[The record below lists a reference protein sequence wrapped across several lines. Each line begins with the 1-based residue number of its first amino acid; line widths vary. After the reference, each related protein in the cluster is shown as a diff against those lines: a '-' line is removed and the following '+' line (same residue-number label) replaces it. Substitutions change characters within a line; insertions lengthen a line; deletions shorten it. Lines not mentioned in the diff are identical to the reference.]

1 MKTSNL
7 STFLLRHKYWLYLL
21 YVPIYLIGFVL
32 LEEYIDGS
40 NSYWVSYTPLDD
52 FIPFVD
58 WFIIFYNLW
67 YPFMLVVGVYLLIKE
82 KHAYERMIFML
93 IIGFTIG
100 LMICLVLPNGQNL
113 RPDSLEKEN
122 MFTIMIKNLWR
133 MDTNTNV
140 FPSMHVYGSLMTM
153 FAVLDSKTIKNKWVR
168 LIVISLGLM
177 ICASTVLL
185 KQHSILDLFASCIL
199 FCILYWIIYY
209 NKIFNNYY
217 GAVEYKKEWRKG
229 VLIYKCFVK

>member
-1 MKTSNL
+1 MRTYNL
-7 STFLLRHKYWLYLL
+7 SKFWLKYKYWLYLL
-21 YVPIYLIGFVL
+21 YVPIYFIGFMVT
-32 LEEYIDGS
+32 ECVIDGS
-40 NSYWVSYTPLDD
+40 ANYWVSYSPIDD
-52 FIPFVD
+52 IIPFVD

-67 YPFMLVVGVYLLIKE
+67 YPFMFVVGVFLLIKE
-82 KHAYERMIFML
+82 KQAYERMALMMIFGFSFSVAFCL
-93 IIGFTIG
+93 I
-100 LMICLVLPNGQNL
+100 LPNGQDL
-113 RPDSLEKEN
+113 RPTAFESENVFTEMVKSLWES
-122 MFTIMIKNLWR
+122 
-133 MDTNTNV
+133 DTNTNV